1 MLVRMTG
8 RNMKSNKFDY
18 TQGGES
24 ALIHL
29 NINKEQKGRW
39 IQASRAEGKK
49 LSEWI
54 IDIVEQMSNSS
65 RNVPAFARVSQSEM
79 DAIIDEVKKEHN
91 WRRRRDGKRLRYP
104 LFGVLINTTVFTSLH
119 NDDGTPWTATGNDDW
134 EQALITVTEN
144 SVLIEWNMIGSCDSM
159 NFEYVR
165 KSSSTPQQ

>member
-54 IDIVEQMSNSS
+54 IDIVEQHMKQQLVRIAIPDDITFKDLKLGIESDGSYSFDMQVIERICKESNLPLSMITDAPED
-65 RNVPAFARVSQSEM
+65 NVVSLIMRWYELHLQNGGEPDPVMAHSFNEVLAEEKAGQSFSYPA
-79 DAIIDEVKKEHN
+79 
-91 WRRRRDGKRLRYP
+91 GK
-104 LFGVLINTTVFTSLH
+104 
-119 NDDGTPWTATGNDDW
+119 A
-134 EQALITVTEN
+134 
-144 SVLIEWNMIGSCDSM
+144 
-159 NFEYVR
+159 
-165 KSSSTPQQ
+165 